1 MNRGSVWSEKEVR
14 DLINVWGER
23 KIQEELD
30 GAVRNKTVFQHVSE
44 KMSAMGHRRDWEQC
58 RTKIKNLKKEY
69 RTVKDSNGETGRGRK
84 TCRFYAELDNYTSLS
99 LKLIHTQ
106 DAEDPPPQK
115 RKKTE
120 KKTKG
125 EKAVQK
131 ALESFSERQREAE
144 ERFQRYEEE
153 RWQKELDVEERRRK
167 EDREHEMRMM
177 AMLGQMFQ
185 GRESFNFEEY
195 PSTYYQQ

>member
-84 TCRFYAELDNYTSLS
+84 TCRFYAELDAILGHRPASVPPSVLDTAALATNE
-99 LKLIHTQ
+99 
-106 DAEDPPPQK
+106 ED
-115 RKKTE
+115 TN
-120 KKTKG
+120 G
-125 EKAVQK
+125 D
-131 ALESFSERQREAE
+131 F
-144 ERFQRYEEE
+144 
-153 RWQKELDVEERRRK
+153 
-167 EDREHEMRMM
+167 
-177 AMLGQMFQ
+177 
-185 GRESFNFEEY
+185 
-195 PSTYYQQ
+195 